1 MFISEDGTV
10 TGSINVEK
18 LKTVKAKSPEAK
30 AQLKSLRGELE
41 PLEAPEVETIDETP
55 DRVDND
61 DTAETPDRVEQDES
75 DNDDLDTLRAEAE
88 AAGVKVDKRWGAQR
102 LQDETAAAGKKGKH

>member
-18 LKTVKAKSPEAK
+18 LKAVKAKTPEAK
-30 AQLKSLRGELE
+30 AELKALRGDLE
-41 PLEAPEVETIDETP
+41 PLDAPEVPTIDETP

-61 DTAETPDRVEQDES
+61 DEPDT
-75 DNDDLDTLRAEAE
+75 DDLDDLRAAAE
-88 AAGVKVDKRWGAQR
+88 AAGVKVDRRWGADR
-102 LQDETAAAGKKGKH
+102 LHEEIAGKKGKS

>member
-18 LKTVKAKSPEAK
+18 LKAVKAKTPEAK
-30 AQLKSLRGELE
+30 AQLQALRGDLE

-55 DRVDND
+55 DRVDHND
-61 DTAETPDRVEQDES
+61 APDQPAQGEPDT
-75 DNDDLDTLRAEAE
+75 DDLDALRGEAE
-88 AAGVKVDKRWGAQR
+88 AAGVKVDRRWGAER
-102 LQDETAAAGKKGKH
+102 LHEEIASASSNKKGKG

>member
-1 MFISEDGTV
+1 MYISEDGTV

-18 LKTVKAKSPEAK
+18 LKAVKAKTPEAK
-30 AQLKSLRGELE
+30 AELKALRGDLE

-61 DTAETPDRVEQDES
+61 DEAGDQDES
-75 DNDDLDTLRAEAE
+75 DTEDLDALRAEAE

-102 LQDETAAAGKKGKH
+102 LQD

>member
-18 LKTVKAKSPEAK
+18 LKAVKAKSPEAK

-41 PLEAPEVETIDETP
+41 PLEVPEVETIDETP
-55 DRVDND
+55 DRVDQD
-61 DTAETPDRVEQDES
+61 DAGERDEPDTEDVDA
-75 DNDDLDTLRAEAE
+75 LRADAE
-88 AAGVKVDKRWGAQR
+88 AKGLKVDKRWGAQR
-102 LQDETAAAGKKGKH
+102 LREEIQWADEKGKR

>member
-18 LKTVKAKSPEAK
+18 LKAVKAKTPEAK
-30 AQLKSLRGELE
+30 AELKALRGDLE

-55 DRVDND
+55 DRV
-61 DTAETPDRVEQDES
+61 EQDDDQGET
-75 DNDDLDTLRAEAE
+75 DNDDLDALRAEAE

-102 LQDETAAAGKKGKH
+102 LQDETASASKKGKS

>member
-18 LKTVKAKSPEAK
+18 LKAVKAKSPEAK
-30 AQLKSLRGELE
+30 AQLKALRGDLE

-55 DRVDND
+55 DRVDQND
-61 DTAETPDRVEQDES
+61 TPDTLEQDES
-75 DNDDLDTLRAEAE
+75 DNDDLDALRAAAE
-88 AAGVKVDKRWGAQR
+88 GAGVKVDKRWGAER
-102 LQDETAAAGKKGKH
+102 LHQEIAAAGKKGKS

>member
-18 LKTVKAKSPEAK
+18 LKAVKAKSPEAK

-41 PLEAPEVETIDETP
+41 PLEAPEVPTIDETP
-55 DRVDND
+55 DRVDQD
-61 DTAETPDRVEQDES
+61 DTPSQGEP
-75 DNDDLDTLRAEAE
+75 DLDALRGEAE
-88 AAGVKVDKRWGAQR
+88 EAGVKVDRRWGADR
-102 LQDETAAAGKKGKH
+102 LHEEIAAKKGKS

>member
-18 LKTVKAKSPEAK
+18 LKAVKAKSPEAK

-55 DRVDND
+55 DRVDQD
-61 DTAETPDRVEQDES
+61 DAPDTLEQDDS
-75 DNDDLDTLRAEAE
+75 DTDDLDTLRAEAE
-88 AAGVKVDKRWGAQR
+88 AAGVKVDRRWGADR
-102 LQDETAAAGKKGKH
+102 LHEEIESTGKKGKH

>member
-18 LKTVKAKSPEAK
+18 LKAVKAKSPEAN
-30 AQLKSLRGELE
+30 AQLKALRGELE

-55 DRVDND
+55 DRVDQD
-61 DTAETPDRVEQDES
+61 DEPDTLEQDEP
-75 DNDDLDTLRAEAE
+75 DTDTLDTLRGEAE
-88 AAGVKVDKRWGAQR
+88 AVGVKVDRRWGADR
-102 LQDETAAAGKKGKH
+102 LHEEIASAGK

>member
-18 LKTVKAKSPEAK
+18 LKAVKAKSPEAK
-30 AQLKSLRGELE
+30 AQLKALRGDLE

-55 DRVDND
+55 DRVDQND
-61 DTAETPDRVEQDES
+61 APDTIEQDET
-75 DNDDLDTLRAEAE
+75 DNDDLDALRAEAE

-102 LQDETAAAGKKGKH
+102 LQDETAAASKKGKS

>member
-18 LKTVKAKSPEAK
+18 LKAVKAKTAEAK
-30 AQLKSLRGELE
+30 AELKALRGDLE

-55 DRVDND
+55 DRVDQND
-61 DTAETPDRVEQDES
+61 APDTIEQDET
-75 DNDDLDTLRAEAE
+75 DNDDLDALRAEAE

-102 LQDETAAAGKKGKH
+102 LQDETASASKKGKS

>member
-18 LKTVKAKSPEAK
+18 LKAVKAKTPEAK

-55 DRVDND
+55 DRVDQD
-61 DTAETPDRVEQDES
+61 DAPDTIEQDEP
-75 DNDDLDTLRAEAE
+75 DTDDLDTLRSEAE
-88 AAGVKVDKRWGAQR
+88 AAGVKVDRRWGADR
-102 LQDETAAAGKKGKH
+102 LHEEIESAGKKGKH

>member
-18 LKTVKAKSPEAK
+18 LKAVKAKTPEAK
-30 AQLKSLRGELE
+30 AQLKALRGELE

-61 DTAETPDRVEQDES
+61 DTAETPDRVDQDE
-75 DNDDLDTLRAEAE
+75 DPDDINALRAEAE
-88 AAGVKVDKRWGAQR
+88 AAGVKVDKRWGAER
-102 LQDETAAAGKKGKH
+102 LHEELVSIKRKNP